1 MAVWSEFQGIVTV
14 LQKDHISLEKVF
26 NEIFKGSDKSFKI
39 IDTNVGHTYYQYTI
53 NGSVDLEAQEFFP
66 RWEEFAKKSK
76 LFQSDVTLNLRWFL

>member
-1 MAVWSEFQGIVTV
+1 MSVWSQFKGIVCV
-14 LQKDHISLEKVF
+14 PIKEHISLEKSFDVVF
-26 NEIFKGSDKSFKI
+26 KNCDKKFKI

-76 LFQSDVTLNLRWFL
+76 LFQCDVSLEMRWFD

>member
-76 LFQSDVTLNLRWFL
+76 LFQCDVTLEMRWFD

>member
-1 MAVWSEFQGIVTV
+1 MWNCWIHR
-14 LQKDHISLEKVF
+14 LQKSL
-26 NEIFKGSDKSFKI
+26 SYCDKRFKI

-76 LFQSDVTLNLRWFL
+76 LFQCDVSLEMRWFD

>member
-39 IDTNVGHTYYQYTI
+39 IDTSVSHTYYQYTI
-53 NGSVDLEAQEFFP
+53 SGSVDLEAQEFFP
-66 RWEEFAKKSK
+66 IWEEFAKKSK
-76 LFQSDVTLNLRWFL
+76 LFHFVLTLNLRWFV

>member
-1 MAVWSEFQGIVTV
+1 MSVWSQFEGIVSV
-14 LQKDHISLEKVF
+14 PIKEHISIEKAF

-66 RWEEFAKKSK
+66 IWEEFAKKSK
-76 LFQSDVTLNLRWFL
+76 LFQCDVTLNLRWFV